1 MKYINLYNP
10 DLRRRVDVLEP
21 RWVGLALL
29 LVVVL
34 LLVASL
40 YSTFKAADVSAQ
52 LERAEQQ
59 LKNEKGSL
67 AQTLERLKQGPSP
80 VLVQELAATKQ
91 QLEVRKEVLALLQSG
106 KLGVDKGFSEYFKG
120 FSRLTME
127 GLWLTGLDID
137 AGGSEMEIRGR
148 MMNQALLPE
157 YLRRLNRESTFQ
169 GRAFAALDMAGVDE
183 DAQAAKQPGSQPV
196 AKAAAGM
203 GTPVRYVEFVLRSR
217 EVSPPLQKEGQ

>member
-10 DLRRRVDVLEP
+10 DLRRRVEVLEP

-52 LERAEQQ
+52 LERAELQ
-59 LKNEKGSL
+59 LKSEKDSL

-80 VLVQELAATKQ
+80 VLVQELAGAKQ
-91 QLEVRKEVLALLQSG
+91 QLDARKEVLTMLQSG
-106 KLGVDKGFSEYFKG
+106 KLGADKGFSEYFKG
-120 FSRLTME
+120 FSRLSME

-137 AGGSEMEIRGR
+137 AGGTEMEIRGR
-148 MMNQALLPE
+148 MTNQALLPE
-157 YLRRLNRESTFQ
+157 YLRRLNREATFQ
-169 GRAFAALDMAGVDE
+169 GRSFAALDMAGVDE
-183 DAQAAKQPGSQPV
+183 EAKVANPETPPA
-196 AKAAAGM
+196 AKAASGRGA
-203 GTPVRYVEFVLRSR
+203 PVRYVEFVLRSR
-217 EVSPPLQKEGQ
+217 EAQQQKEGQ